1 MCDLIIF
8 IDVSTQLKN
17 VIPLLINDLRYIDKQ
32 IESIIIS
39 NNSCNSSEQTIINF
53 NGFLRVNSIEIGDNC
68 FGSVST
74 FRIDRLSQLRSLKIG
89 KNSFTQKKNWY
100 GNVKTKSYY
109 ILNCLSLES
118 IEIGQYSF
126 SDYAGDFKLENL
138 PQLQSIQIGKI
149 GIDSC
154 NFYSSSLRLQ
164 SMNLI
169 LNIFLLLLDLPNLQ
183 SITFGNN
190 AFRESLSTIIE
201 STE

>member
-1 MCDLIIF
+1 M
-8 IDVSTQLKN
+8 ST
-17 VIPLLINDLRYIDKQ
+17 VI
-32 IESIIIS
+32 
-39 NNSCNSSEQTIINF
+39 
-53 NGFLRVNSIEIGDNC
+53 
-68 FGSVST
+68 
-74 FRIDRLSQLRSLKIG
+74 IDRLSQLRSLKIG

-109 ILNCLSLES
+109 ILNCSSLES

-183 SITFGNN
+183 FITLGNN